1 MMAAYVPLKFS
12 RGFPHAK
19 VPPPSKRRIAA
30 AERAVRK
37 EAETLL
43 PGFQRDKS
51 AAERLARQDAAT
63 ERWWQGIRDHK
74 ASDWREVR
82 RILRQM
88 PPDERNAFAVRW
100 NNRFGPKEPA
110 YALDMLRNLK
120 LNGEEGQA

>member
-51 AAERLARQDAAT
+51 AAERLARLDAAT

-88 PPDERNAFAVRW
+88 PPDERNAFAVYW
-100 NNRFGPKEPA
+100 NNRFGPKDPT
-110 YALDMLRNLK
+110 YALESLRRWGK
-120 LNGEEGQA
+120 PEAAR